1 MNIMLVDDD
10 RYVLEG
16 LKKLLDWNC
25 KIMQKKFCSFFF
37 AIINIEWEDIQM
49 NIMLVD
55 DDRYVLEGLKK
66 LLDWNTFHGKLT
78 ATASNGAEALEL
90 FLHTRP
96 DVVISDIKM
105 PVMDGISLAR
115 HIHEHAPDIT
125 IILLTSYGEFEYAQ
139 KAIQYQVA
147 NYILKPIT
155 KEKINDLQLILE
167 DIYHKRNDHKEEFLS
182 NWKPTFEESILAA
195 LRSQDAKMFDDFFSS
210 PHFQERLAR
219 DHSNAYGI
227 QLLNFLYLYLGE
239 LHINP
244 DIVAA
249 SKERAMDEYWNL
261 PDKDA
266 KANYLIS
273 TYYDTLLSIHTQKN
287 KNLDSIS
294 SYVKEYVENHYTEPD
309 LNISA
314 LADKLNVSLSYLST
328 VFKQTAGINLSSYIS
343 AMRISHAKKV
353 LADPSHSIAEAA
365 ILSGYEDA
373 KYFARLFKRKCGMT
387 PSEYRNLSLQK
398 NTLLPKGE
406 LS

>member
-1 MNIMLVDDD
+1 
-10 RYVLEG
+10 
-16 LKKLLDWNC
+16 
-25 KIMQKKFCSFFF
+25 MQKKFCSFFF

-66 LLDWNTFHGKLT
+66 LLDWNTFHGRLT

-96 DVVISDIKM
+96 DVVISDI
-105 PVMDGISLAR
+105 
-115 HIHEHAPDIT
+115 
-125 IILLTSYGEFEYAQ
+125 LLTSYGEFEYAQ

-147 NYILKPIT
+147 DYILKPIT
-155 KEKINDLQLILE
+155 KEKINELQLLLE

-195 LRSQDAKMFDDFFSS
+195 LRSQDTKMFDDFFSS

-261 PDKDA
+261 PGKDA

-314 LADKLNVSLSYLST
+314 LADKMNVSLSYLST

-365 ILSGYEDA
+365 SLSGYEDA

>member
-1 MNIMLVDDD
+1 
-10 RYVLEG
+10 
-16 LKKLLDWNC
+16 
-25 KIMQKKFCSFFF
+25 MQKKFCSFFF
-37 AIINIEWEDIQM
+37 SIINIEWEDIQM

-314 LADKLNVSLSYLST
+314 LADKMNVSLSYLST

>member
-1 MNIMLVDDD
+1 
-10 RYVLEG
+10 
-16 LKKLLDWNC
+16 
-25 KIMQKKFCSFFF
+25 MQKKFCSFFF
-37 AIINIEWEDIQM
+37 SIINIEWEDIQM

-314 LADKLNVSLSYLST
+314 LADKMNVSLSYLST
-328 VFKQTAGINLSSYIS
+328 VFKQTAGIILSSYIS

-353 LADPSHSIAEAA
+353 LAYPSHSIAEAA